1 MITDGTAAPTE
12 ALEEIL
18 EAVQALAAR
27 EIPTPVVNV
36 TVPAP
41 VSTAPAI
48 HVAPSVAHPCIP
60 VAYTILITAR
70 DSQGRISSAT
80 LTPVSP

>member
-1 MITDGTAAPTE
+1 MIDEGTPHPDDTM
-12 ALEEIL
+12 EEIL
-18 EAVQALAAR
+18 ECLEKIADKKQPA
-27 EIPTPVVNV
+27 PVVNV
-36 TVPAP
+36 TIPAP
-41 VSTAPAI
+41 VSAAPAI